1 MNWHDLE
8 VRVCLVRVEIEW
20 IENNEKNGFV
30 CCLVKKKGKK
40 TFWVEPRYFSTGP
53 TQNLSL
59 HIREKT
65 SMKNLLEY
73 PHQWM
78 QTSRLFYTKKATFS
92 ILHTHFYKPHTS
104 VYLFYTFIQ

>member
-40 TFWVEPRYFSTGP
+40 TFWVEPRYFFNRT
-53 TQNLSL
+53 
-59 HIREKT
+59 
-65 SMKNLLEY
+65 
-73 PHQWM
+73 
-78 QTSRLFYTKKATFS
+78 YTKTC
-92 ILHTHFYKPHTS
+92 
-104 VYLFYTFIQ
+104 LFTLERKQA